1 MSSGRLKEISDLI
14 DNIKPIETKNRDNE
28 IIKQIKN
35 KFVGIFDEY
44 SYIEGNKINTGD
56 IIRYVDLGLTKVSI
70 PGIVM
75 ELHYDDQLLSTNLD
89 NILLFNKNKK
99 TFWRISPKS
108 VYIFRSYKLGK
119 MSKKY
124 SLQLTSKF
132 FENELNEYK
141 ALYNN
146 GLLD

>member
-99 TFWRISPKS
+99 TFWRN
-108 VYIFRSYKLGK
+108 KLCC
-119 MSKKY
+119 
-124 SLQLTSKF
+124 
-132 FENELNEYK
+132 NE
-141 ALYNN
+141 
-146 GLLD
+146 